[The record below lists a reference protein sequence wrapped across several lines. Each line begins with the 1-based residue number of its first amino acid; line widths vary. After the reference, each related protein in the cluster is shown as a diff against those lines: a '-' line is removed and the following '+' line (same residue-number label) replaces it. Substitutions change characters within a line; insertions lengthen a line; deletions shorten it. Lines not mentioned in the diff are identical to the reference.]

1 MIHTLQVTLIAI
13 TCLTID
19 CVRSEHHLLSLVGI
33 YASTYERV
41 QMWVENSVISWGIPI
56 LFSTWLNLRTLFAG
70 PTEPT
75 VQLCSLLAASI
86 LLLCFCTIFLR
97 IVNTNSVDCKEGHM
111 KKNSLCVCL
120 FASGSK
126 EHRFLWNQWPRCMTF
141 WTSSDHTLLNMG
153 NSTNQVSRLHG
164 DEPIRFQGSMAMS
177 QSDFGNVEN

>member
-86 LLLCFCTIFLR
+86 LLLCFCTIFLW
-97 IVNTNSVDCKEGHM
+97 IVNTNSLDCKEGHM
-111 KKNSLCVCL
+111 KKNSLCVCVCL
-120 FASGSK
+120 HRGQKNISHKNMRKLILDGFRSRWWLNLIPFGYWCTSWVRQ
-126 EHRFLWNQWPRCMTF
+126 HRF
-141 WTSSDHTLLNMG
+141 
-153 NSTNQVSRLHG
+153 
-164 DEPIRFQGSMAMS
+164 
-177 QSDFGNVEN
+177 

>member
-86 LLLCFCTIFLR
+86 LLLCFCTIFLW
-97 IVNTNSVDCKEGHM
+97 IVNTNSLDCKEGHM
-111 KKNSLCVCL
+111 KKNSLCVCVCL
-120 FASGSK
+120 HRGQKNIDFCEINDQDVWRS
-126 EHRFLWNQWPRCMTF
+126 EHRRTIRYWLWGIQ
-141 WTSSDHTLLNMG
+141 
-153 NSTNQVSRLHG
+153 
-164 DEPIRFQGSMAMS
+164 PIRFQGSMAMS